1 MADAQLVCKSLT
13 RMGTSQ
19 GARPLLVDDLSFTVE
34 RGQVLAILGPSGS
47 GKTTLLRMLN
57 RLDEPTSGTVFLD
70 GQDYRKIPAQ
80 ELRRRVGMGMQ
91 RAYLFSGTVADNI
104 QFGPR
109 QHKRSLTEAQITQL
123 LEQVGL
129 PGYAMRDAKTLS
141 GGEAQRV
148 AIARALANEP
158 EILLLDEPTSALD
171 ETSKRTVEDLLCS
184 IVRARHLTCVWVTHD
199 RAQAQRVADCALLLE
214 DGKAVGHGPVERLLH
229 A

>member
-19 GARPLLVDDLSFTVE
+19 GSRALLVDDLSFTVE

-70 GQDYRKIPAQ
+70 GHDYRKIPAQ

>member
-91 RAYLFSGTVADNI
+91 RAYLFSGTVSDNI